1 MNYKNMLKHA
11 GMLCEYDD
19 LTRDTSNDYAIL
31 DELKKLKDTYLGDDF
46 YWWDGTSDGK
56 TSKDEPLG
64 YWDGRDGTSHYYIR
78 TRYGTQFSI
87 VVDTKQNIIIR
98 VFLGNKCYAT
108 YNSIDEF
115 EEYLKKR
122 NNARKQKKSISEYDE
137 DQDEWISGAHENE
150 STKIK
155 NKNMTIN
162 EAKQV
167 LNRTGYKLIK
177 ENAGNNIDLTVYIYD
192 DGYRPPKDEIE
203 DNDPAKDWIDFLD
216 WEVRAGHCY
225 ETKYNI
231 NDNNINETFKR
242 ICKSMKYH
250 YGYSYLN
257 GSVRGTINGK
267 EIYESI
273 SACDVIHDLKN
284 IFKQNGIE
292 VEFNEE
298 T

>member
-162 EAKQV
+162 EAKQ
-167 LNRTGYKLIK
+167 LLKKNGYI
-177 ENAGNNIDLTVYIYD
+177 
-192 DGYRPPKDEIE
+192 
-203 DNDPAKDWIDFLD
+203 
-216 WEVRAGHCY
+216 
-225 ETKYNI
+225 
-231 NDNNINETFKR
+231 INEEAE
-242 ICKSMKYH
+242 SLSDL
-250 YGYSYLN
+250 YSLECDGKDLSFIWVTYDYLTRYKELT
-257 GSVRGTINGK
+257 GPIPGDGKLVLLKDVERVINQLQDIIK
-267 EIYESI
+267 QKDQEIAELS
-273 SACDVIHDLKN
+273 
-284 IFKQNGIE
+284 E
-292 VEFNEE
+292 
-298 T
+298 

>member
-87 VVDTKQNIIIR
+87 VVDTKQNITIR
-98 VFLGNKCYAT
+98 VYLGNKCYAT

-122 NNARKQKKSISEYDE
+122 NNARKQKKSITDYDE

-162 EAKQV
+162 EAKQLLKKNGYIINEEFELV
-167 LNRTGYKLIK
+167 DTDCEMRTVGDLIEILK
-177 ENAGNNIDLTVYIYD
+177 RVPSTWEIKIRQGNIDDV
-192 DGYRPPKDEIE
+192 
-203 DNDPAKDWIDFLD
+203 
-216 WEVRAGHCY
+216 
-225 ETKYNI
+225 NI
-231 NDNNINETFKR
+231 GMIAQNIDNNGNYKPEIVLFA
-242 ICKSMKYH
+242 
-250 YGYSYLN
+250 
-257 GSVRGTINGK
+257 K
-267 EIYESI
+267 EE
-273 SACDVIHDLKN
+273 
-284 IFKQNGIE
+284 
-292 VEFNEE
+292 
-298 T
+298 